1 MDFAF
6 SDEQQAIRD
15 TARRFASE
23 HLAPSYRKREAD
35 GVIGT
40 DITLGMG
47 ELGLIGTDL
56 PEQYGGLG
64 LDCVTTG
71 IIIEEIAAAAVFR
84 HLKIPG
90 PLTSLSFYSHFTLIL
105 LSF

>member
-1 MDFAF
+1 MDFTF

-56 PEQYGGLG
+56 PEHYGL
-64 LDCVTTG
+64 
-71 IIIEEIAAAAVFR
+71 
-84 HLKIPG
+84 
-90 PLTSLSFYSHFTLIL
+90 SLIHI
-105 LSF
+105 